1 MGSWMK
7 IYKQVFPHFKFLHI
21 LFLNHNLINK
31 SIFMC
36 LGLPKGMYCNIIDD
50 CATFIE
56 VASDGLSRIV
66 ISSNGDEP
74 IFAVCVGCDA
84 GNGTNVA
91 TSLSLNNITFFAIL
105 IIFTIRSL
113 FL

>member
-1 MGSWMK
+1 MS
-7 IYKQVFPHFKFLHI
+7 
-21 LFLNHNLINK
+21 
-31 SIFMC
+31 S
-36 LGLPKGMYCNIIDD
+36 GLPKGMYCNIIDD

-74 IFAVCVGCDA
+74 ILAVCVGCDA
-84 GNGTNVA
+84 GNGPNVA
-91 TSLSLNNITFFAIL
+91 TSLSFNNINNTFLVIF
-105 IIFTIRSL
+105 IIFTIRSH